1 MAVSVRNGGERSG
14 YAPSDKAGIE
24 GPVASTNYRSD
35 EPRHERADVATH
47 LERHFSSQ
55 VPVDEADVPHGATEV
70 TALKKPLELT
80 DLPFA
85 LTIGVGTREVED

>member
-1 MAVSVRNGGERSG
+1 MAVSVRNDGERSG

-24 GPVASTNYRSD
+24 GRVASTNYRSI

-55 VPVDEADVPHGATEV
+55 VPVDEGLEGPGERGAYSPQSGDRER
-70 TALKKPLELT
+70 ER
-80 DLPFA
+80 
-85 LTIGVGTREVED
+85 VGEGS